1 MHIRSVGIQHVLG
14 FLGDIQQLR
23 HTALHAKRQFIL
35 RYARGDFRITNLR
48 QTFAVKRVQP
58 IQCAPAGGGV
68 HSRRVGKIQDRIAV
82 LRNFTP

>member
-35 RYARGDFRITNLR
+35 RYARGDFRITYLR
-48 QTFAVKRVQP
+48 QAFAVQ
-58 IQCAPAGGGV
+58 
-68 HSRRVGKIQDRIAV
+68 
-82 LRNFTP
+82 